1 MSLKIKSKSP
11 LFNSIIKNVDEILS
25 GIPEQ
30 DVEGCDIEDSLSF
43 DSYVSALE
51 NANAKDETGRY
62 FYPIDKTLAIT
73 LIQDEMKQR
82 RENNE

>member
-1 MSLKIKSKSP
+1 MSMVIKSKSP

-30 DVEGCDIEDSLSF
+30 DIEGCDIEDSLSF

-82 RENNE
+82 RENDD